1 MFSSHT
7 ADLLQGNPLL
17 LEVWISSI
25 KVFPRFARADNS
37 QMLASIKVAILDHSS
52 KCQEVAVMR
61 AWWTRFRFRIRFHS
75 AILTHNLT
83 KWKAKGSSWR
93 KAEANSSD
101 QARLAKI
108 RMRRST
114 RHASLKTKQ
123 NGYNEL
129 FVNYQHHLYSK
140 NGSRRK
146 ESRS

>member
-1 MFSSHT
+1 MCSSHT

-25 KVFPRFARADNS
+25 KFFPRFARADNS

-83 KWKAKGSSWR
+83 KWKAKESSWR
-93 KAEANSSD
+93 KVAEANNSD
-101 QARLAKI
+101 QAGLPKSGCEDQQG
-108 RMRRST
+108 MP
-114 RHASLKTKQ
+114 L
-123 NGYNEL
+123 
-129 FVNYQHHLYSK
+129 
-140 NGSRRK
+140 
-146 ESRS
+146 